1 MFKINE
7 NYLKLPGSYLFSTIG
22 KKVAAYQQANPD
34 KAVIRLGIGD
44 VTLPIAPAV
53 VEAIQKAAGEMGQA
67 ETFHGYAPDLGY
79 PFLRQV
85 IVEKDYR
92 AWGCPVEADEVFVSD
107 GAKSDCGNIQEIFS
121 GDSRIAVCDPVYPV
135 CLLYT
140 SDAADE

>member
-107 GAKSDCGNIQEIFS
+107 GAKATAAISRRFS
-121 GDSRIAVCDPVYPV
+121 AGTAGLRCATPCTRSMWIPM
-135 CLLYT
+135 
-140 SDAADE
+140 

>member
-67 ETFHGYAPDLGY
+67 ETFHVMPRIWVIPSFGRLLWKRTTGPGDARWRQMR
-79 PFLRQV
+79 FLFLTGPKATAAISR
-85 IVEKDYR
+85 R
-92 AWGCPVEADEVFVSD
+92 
-107 GAKSDCGNIQEIFS
+107 FS
-121 GDSRIAVCDPVYPV
+121 AGTAGLRCATPCTRSMWIPM
-135 CLLYT
+135 
-140 SDAADE
+140 